1 MIVLDTAAC
10 LTTTWLVSTVLNNS
24 AVRLLRA
31 SVVCSTCRRIPNP
44 KSPLPSE
51 TLAGDLARRPALSLL
66 FSRLILSAEDAFKR
80 REGTAKDGTDFRSI
94 AIFSSSLSLPPP
106 LSICRVRVDS
116 QTHKNRSNCDSR
128 KPRFKLAAECEERE
142 RERNGSPCL
151 GLLSRSLENR
161 CPTSSNF

>member
-1 MIVLDTAAC
+1 MVVLDTAAR

-66 FSRLILSAEDAFKR
+66 FSSSPPRMRLNGEKER
-80 REGTAKDGTDFRSI
+80 QRTER
-94 AIFSSSLSLPPP
+94 IFDQSSSLSLPPP

-142 RERNGSPCL
+142 REKWVTV
-151 GLLSRSLENR
+151 SRITFKVVGKSMPNLV
-161 CPTSSNF
+161 

>member
-1 MIVLDTAAC
+1 MVVLDTAAR

-116 QTHKNRSNCDSR
+116 QTHKNRSNCEAGSSWQPNVR
-128 KPRFKLAAECEERE
+128 KE